1 MIQMKRKEGIL
12 IIVSAPSGC
21 GKSTVV
27 HALMEKRKNLRFS
40 VSATT
45 RKPRDGETDGVDY
58 YFVSREEFE
67 RMIEENAFLEH
78 AEYVG
83 NCYGT
88 PREAVERQL
97 RDGYDVYLDIDVQG
111 ALQVKQLRPETLMIF
126 LMPPSMEELER
137 RLVTRGK
144 NTAEEIHARLAAAE
158 VECAQRDAFDYV
170 VVNDIVER
178 AVDEISDLID
188 FCKSVRSKRTNKNN
202 KNTINEV
209 LKS

>member
-1 MIQMKRKEGIL
+1 MRSRKRKQGIL

-27 HALMEKRKNLRFS
+27 HALMEKRKDLRFS

-45 RKPRDGETDGVDY
+45 RAPREGEVDGVDY
-58 YFVSREEFE
+58 FFVSREEFE
-67 RMIEENAFLEH
+67 RMIAEDAFLEH

-97 RDGYDVYLDIDVQG
+97 KDGYDVYLDIDVQG
-111 ALQVKQLRPETLMIF
+111 AMQVKRIRPQTLMVF

-137 RLVTRGK
+137 RLVMRGK
-144 NTAEEIHARLAAAE
+144 NTPEEIRDRLAAAE
-158 VECAQRDAFDYV
+158 RECAVRDAFDHI
-170 VVNDIVER
+170 VVNDVVER
-178 AVDEISDLID
+178 AVNEISDLID
-188 FCKSVRSKRTNKNN
+188 LKKYGKIKNN
-202 KNTINEV
+202 EV
-209 LKS
+209 QES

>member
-1 MIQMKRKEGIL
+1 MKSQKTEEGIL

-27 HALMEKRKNLRFS
+27 HALMEQRDTLRFS

-45 RKPRDGETDGVDY
+45 RKMREGEVDGVDY

-97 RDGYDVYLDIDVQG
+97 REGFDVYLDIDVQG
-111 ALQVKQLRPETLMIF
+111 ALQVKKLRPETLMIF

-137 RLVTRGK
+137 RLVTRGT
-144 NTAEEIHARLAAAE
+144 NTPEEIRDRLAAAE
-158 VECAQRDAFDYV
+158 RECACRDQFDYV
-170 VVNDIVER
+170 VVNDVVER
-178 AVDEISDLID
+178 AVKEISGLID
-188 FCKSVRSKRTNKNN
+188 HKRLEKNEM
-202 KNTINEV
+202 K
-209 LKS
+209 

>member
-1 MIQMKRKEGIL
+1 MKTRKTEPGVL

-27 HALMEKRKNLRFS
+27 HGLMEKRENLRFS

-45 RKPRDGETDGVDY
+45 RKPREGETDGVDY
-58 YFVSREEFE
+58 FFVSREEFE
-67 RMIEENAFLEH
+67 RMIAEDAFLEH

-88 PREAVERQL
+88 PRAPVEQRL
-97 RDGYDVYLDIDVQG
+97 KEGFDVYLDIDVQG
-111 ALQVKQLRPETLMIF
+111 AMQVKAIRPETLMIF

-137 RLVTRGK
+137 RLVSRGT
-144 NTAEEIHARLAAAE
+144 NTPEEIRDRLAAAE
-158 VECAQRDAFDYV
+158 RECALRDRFDHV
-170 VVNDIVER
+170 VVNDVVAR

-188 FCKSVRSKRTNKNN
+188 AEKRK
-202 KNTINEV
+202 
-209 LKS
+209 LKSNQKKKLK

>member
-1 MIQMKRKEGIL
+1 MKTRKTEPGVL

-27 HALMEKRKNLRFS
+27 HGLMEKRENLRFS

-45 RKPRDGETDGVDY
+45 RKPREGEMDGVDY
-58 YFVSREEFE
+58 FFVSREEFE
-67 RMIEENAFLEH
+67 RMIAEDAFLEH

-88 PREAVERQL
+88 PRAPVEQRL
-97 RDGYDVYLDIDVQG
+97 KEGFDVYLDIDVQG
-111 ALQVKQLRPETLMIF
+111 AMQVKAIRPETLMIF

-137 RLVTRGK
+137 RLVSRGT
-144 NTAEEIHARLAAAE
+144 NTPEEIRDRLAAAE
-158 VECAQRDAFDYV
+158 RECAKRDRFDHV
-170 VVNDIVER
+170 VVNDVVER

-188 FCKSVRSKRTNKNN
+188 AEKRK
-202 KNTINEV
+202 
-209 LKS
+209 LKSNQKKKLK

>member
-1 MIQMKRKEGIL
+1 M

-45 RKPRDGETDGVDY
+45 RKPREGETDGVDY

-67 RMIEENAFLEH
+67 RMIDENAFLEH

-88 PREAVERQL
+88 PRAPVEQQL
-97 RDGYDVYLDIDVQG
+97 KDGYDVYLDIDVQG
-111 ALQVKQLRPETLMIF
+111 ALQVKEIRPETLMIF

-137 RLVTRGK
+137 RLVSRGK
-144 NTAEEIHARLAAAE
+144 NTPEEIRDRLAAAE
-158 VECAQRDAFDYV
+158 RECACRDRFDYV

-178 AVDEISDLID
+178 AVNEISDLID
-188 FCKSVRSKRTNKNN
+188 SKKTK
-202 KNTINEV
+202 
-209 LKS
+209 

>member
-1 MIQMKRKEGIL
+1 MKTRKTEPGVL

-27 HALMEKRKNLRFS
+27 HGLMEKRENLRFS

-45 RKPRDGETDGVDY
+45 RKPREGEMDGVDY
-58 YFVSREEFE
+58 FFVSREEFE
-67 RMIEENAFLEH
+67 RMIAEDAFLEH

-88 PREAVERQL
+88 PRAPVEQRL
-97 RDGYDVYLDIDVQG
+97 KEGFDVYLDIDVQG
-111 ALQVKQLRPETLMIF
+111 AMQVKAIRPETLMIF

-137 RLVTRGK
+137 RLVSRGT
-144 NTAEEIHARLAAAE
+144 NTPEEIRDRLAAAE
-158 VECAQRDAFDYV
+158 RECALRDRFDHV
-170 VVNDIVER
+170 VVNDVVER

-188 FCKSVRSKRTNKNN
+188 AEKRK
-202 KNTINEV
+202 
-209 LKS
+209 LKSNQKKKLK